1 MKTLLVSIN
10 AKYIHTNNAVRL
22 LKANSDFPIDII
34 DFTIKDNIETIISSI
49 TTQAY
54 DVIGFS
60 LYIWNINMF
69 HEILEKFPTCNTKI
83 VLGGPEVSYE
93 YKSLLN
99 NKKVSYIIK
108 GEGELSFNQ
117 LLHSLSNKQSPKH
130 IDGIAYKDGET
141 IIDNPLKE
149 VMDLSDLKAPYYFE
163 EDIKHIPNRIAYIES
178 SRGCPYKCS
187 YCLSSLEK
195 KVRYFKVEYVIK
207 AIDYLM
213 AKGVKTIKFLD
224 RTFNANRN
232 TLRILDYIIKTK
244 GNTVFQFEITGDTLD
259 PAIIDYLNEHAP
271 KGLIRF
277 EIGIQ
282 STNQVT
288 NLLVDRIQDNK
299 ALFHNIKQIQKGKI
313 IDLHLDLIAG
323 LPKEHKDSFI
333 NTFNEVFMLNAKE
346 LQLGFL
352 KMLKGTKIRRESS
365 KYNYVFHQH
374 APYEII
380 SNDDLSA
387 EDIRE
392 IKLVE
397 EMLDIFHNK
406 GHFGEN
412 MLDYINHYTS
422 PYQFFLDIGRHFITN
437 NIPFKGYQIQDLY
450 ETVISFINNE
460 QVTYKLLKD
469 YLQRSKIKPKVFWNS
484 TITKETKHNLFN
496 TISSSHNISKD
507 ELFKHTVCIES
518 PFEYTVAYYK
528 NLSATLY
535 NIKRDR

>member
-213 AKGVKTIKFLD
+213 AKGVKTIKF
-224 RTFNANRN
+224 
-232 TLRILDYIIKTK
+232 
-244 GNTVFQFEITGDTLD
+244 
-259 PAIIDYLNEHAP
+259 
-271 KGLIRF
+271 
-277 EIGIQ
+277 
-282 STNQVT
+282 
-288 NLLVDRIQDNK
+288 
-299 ALFHNIKQIQKGKI
+299 
-313 IDLHLDLIAG
+313 
-323 LPKEHKDSFI
+323 
-333 NTFNEVFMLNAKE
+333 
-346 LQLGFL
+346 
-352 KMLKGTKIRRESS
+352 
-365 KYNYVFHQH
+365 
-374 APYEII
+374 
-380 SNDDLSA
+380 
-387 EDIRE
+387 
-392 IKLVE
+392 
-397 EMLDIFHNK
+397 
-406 GHFGEN
+406 
-412 MLDYINHYTS
+412 
-422 PYQFFLDIGRHFITN
+422 
-437 NIPFKGYQIQDLY
+437 
-450 ETVISFINNE
+450 
-460 QVTYKLLKD
+460 
-469 YLQRSKIKPKVFWNS
+469 
-484 TITKETKHNLFN
+484 
-496 TISSSHNISKD
+496 
-507 ELFKHTVCIES
+507 
-518 PFEYTVAYYK
+518 
-528 NLSATLY
+528 
-535 NIKRDR
+535 